1 MKIVL
6 GVTGS
11 ISAYKAADITSRL
24 KKLGHEV
31 YVVMTKSATEF
42 ITPLTL
48 QVLSQNIVHLDVI
61 AEPDVRKVNPAEL
74 AKVADLFVVAPA
86 TANIAGKIANGIA
99 DDLLSTIAMA
109 LPKETPRMIAPAM
122 NTRMYENPIHQK
134 NLKIL
139 KDELGYIE
147 IEPKEAMLACGDVGK
162 GALADVDKII
172 DTIHQFSLKGEM

>member
-1 MKIVL
+1 MNIVI

-11 ISAYKAADITSRL
+11 ISAYKAADITSQL

-48 QVLSQNIVHLDVI
+48 QVLSKNVVHLDVI
-61 AEPDVRKVNPAEL
+61 AEPDVRKVNHIEL
-74 AKVADLFVVAPA
+74 ALLADVFVLAPA

-109 LPKETPRMIAPAM
+109 LPKGTKRMIAPAM
-122 NTRMYENPIHQK
+122 NTRMYDNPIHQR
-134 NLKIL
+134 NLAIL
-139 KDELGYIE
+139 KNELGYIE
-147 IEPKEAMLACGDVGK
+147 IEPKTAMLACGDVGR
-162 GALADVDKII
+162 GALADVADIVGAI
-172 DTIHQFSLKGEM
+172 DDYVSK